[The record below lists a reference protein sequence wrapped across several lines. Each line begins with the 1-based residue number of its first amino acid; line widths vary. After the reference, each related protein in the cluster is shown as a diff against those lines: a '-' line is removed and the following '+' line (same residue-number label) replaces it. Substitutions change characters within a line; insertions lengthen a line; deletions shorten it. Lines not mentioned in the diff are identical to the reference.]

1 MKKKLLILSLLAV
14 LVFALTGCTKELP
27 SDFDADGYSQ
37 QCKAWVELVLNLSS
51 QNEEVLAICANDVGF
66 VISDEDAETIGMDLD
81 LLQDIFAGTA
91 TAKDEAGELGSS
103 VKDISYEMEND
114 TVTVICTVSFAERD
128 VNYEFTYSP
137 NEKAEYNP
145 YVAQYELT
153 QVVVSA
159 QYTKGELLQMA
170 GMNTLM
176 GMGVV
181 FLALIFIS
189 LIISLFKFL
198 PGSGAK
204 QQKAKEA
211 AKQAAAENAS
221 AAKQN
226 IAAKPSASE
235 NLMDNKELVAVITAA
250 IYAANA
256 EGPAIVSSDK
266 LVVRSIKRASR

>member
-27 SDFDADGYSQ
+27 SDFDAEYYSQ
-37 QCKAWVELVLNLSS
+37 ESQALVAIVLKMAKEKDNFQIAAHDIGYFYS
-51 QNEEVLAICANDVGF
+51 EDEVPI
-66 VISDEDAETIGMDLD
+66 DLQ
-81 LLQDIFAGTA
+81 LFQDICTGTQ
-91 TAKDEAGELGSS
+91 TAMDEAGEPGDS
-103 VKDISYEMEND
+103 VKEISYEIEND
-114 TVTVICTVSFAERD
+114 TVTIVCTVAYSERD

-145 YVAQYELT
+145 YVSPYELT
-153 QVVVSA
+153 QIVVSA
-159 QYTKGELLQMA
+159 QYTMGELLQMA

-204 QQKAKEA
+204 QQKAKEE
-211 AKQAAAENAS
+211 AKKAAAENA
-221 AAKQN
+221 AIAKQN
-226 IAAKPSASE
+226 TAAIPSVSE

-256 EGPAIVSSDK
+256 NGPAIVSSDK

>member
-1 MKKKLLILSLLAV
+1 MKKKLLILSLFAV

-27 SDFDADGYSQ
+27 SDFNAEYYSQ
-37 QCKAWVELVLNLSS
+37 DAQTIVDIVLTMT
-51 QNEEVLAICANDVGF
+51 EEEEKFQIAA
-66 VISDEDAETIGMDLD
+66 
-81 LLQDIFAGTA
+81 QDIGYFYSEDQVPIDLELFQDICSGTQ
-91 TAKDEAGELGSS
+91 TAMDEAGEPGKN

-114 TVTVICTVSFAERD
+114 TVTVICMVAYSERD
-128 VNYEFTYSP
+128 VAYEFTYSP

-145 YVAQYELT
+145 YVSPYELT
-153 QVVVSA
+153 QIVVSA
-159 QYTKGELLQMA
+159 QYTKGELLKMA

-204 QQKAKEA
+204 QQKAKEE
-211 AKQAAAENAS
+211 AKKAAAENA
-221 AAKQN
+221 AIVKQN
-226 IAAKPSASE
+226 TAAVSSVSE

-256 EGPAIVSSDK
+256 NGPAIVSSDK
-266 LVVRSIKRASR
+266 LIVRSIKRASR